1 MRHRACIRFLPFR
14 RSETDLMIKT
24 WTAGLLAGALLF
36 SLAGSARAEEAVE
49 IFGPFIGAMPVE
61 QESMDSAT
69 RAADDRAIAET
80 VRRLRADGRLP
91 QSDLRATVGG
101 YTWPVRAAAALAE
114 YGVYSISNFVDHDA
128 RYPDK
133 LQDYACGTRTY
144 DQSNGYNHDGVD
156 IGIWPFAWYRFERN
170 EVEVVAA
177 QAGTIVFKADGRY
190 DRNCAMNDQASNRV
204 YVRHDDGLTA
214 QYLHLKNGS
223 LTVRPVGDRIAQG
236 EYIGVVGSSGSSTAP
251 HLHFEVVDGD
261 GRVVDP
267 FVGACNA
274 GTSRWAVQPAYRDSR
289 INKLSTHS
297 APAVFPECPGVETPN
312 LSDNFQPGQRIYFYA
327 FYQDPQA
334 GQQATFTVYRP
345 DGRVFASWLQQNATT
360 YNRAYWYW
368 YYTLPTSAPSGTW
381 RVDVVYENRLYS
393 HAFTVGSPAAT
404 GATPASGWWW
414 NPNEGGRGFS
424 LEVRNGRAFFAG
436 FLYDEAGAAD
446 WVVADGGV
454 ANGSFAGTLQ
464 HYRAGQTLGGS
475 YQPAATGSS
484 AGTVSL
490 TFDTPTSGVLS
501 WAGGTMPIVRYGFAS
516 PAVTAP
522 ATGSPEAGWWWTPNQ
537 GGSGYFMEVQ
547 GSQLFLAA
555 YMYRD
560 NGSPVWYTSNGA
572 MASTTLYEGDLTE
585 FAGGQ
590 PMSGTYRPPTASTPM
605 GRIAV
610 QFTSTTTGTLTLPN
624 GQKLPIARFS
634 QF

>member
-1 MRHRACIRFLPFR
+1 
-14 RSETDLMIKT
+14 MIKT

-36 SLAGSARAEEAVE
+36 SLAVSSRAEEAVE
-49 IFGPFIGAMPVE
+49 IFGPFGGAVPMPEEHVDE
-61 QESMDSAT
+61 ALQAQDR
-69 RAADDRAIAET
+69 RAAADAV
-80 VRRLRADGRLP
+80 VRLQADGRLP
-91 QSDLRATVGG
+91 ARDSKATPGG
-101 YTWPVRAAAALAE
+101 YTWPLRPAPGVADYGYYAL
-114 YGVYSISNFVDHDA
+114 YNFVDHDA
-128 RYPDK
+128 RGPNL
-133 LQDYACGTRTY
+133 LQDYNCGTRSY
-144 DQSNGYNHDGVD
+144 DSATSGHAGTD
-156 IGIWPFAWYRFERN
+156 ISIWPFPWARFERS
-170 EVEVVAA
+170 EIQAVAA
-177 QAGTIVFKADGRY
+177 QSGVIVFKADGY
-190 DRNCAMNDQASNRV
+190 DDRSCTMGDKPANRV
-204 YVRHDDGLTA
+204 LVRHDDGLTA
-214 QYLHLKNGS
+214 SYYHFKAD
-223 LTVRPVGDRIAQG
+223 TITAKAVGERVAQG
-236 EYIGVVGSSGSSTAP
+236 EYLGVVGSSGSSTAP
-251 HLHFEVVDGD
+251 HLHFELRDAAD
-261 GRVVDP
+261 RVVDP
-267 FVGACNA
+267 FTGACNP
-274 GTSRWAVQPAYRDSR
+274 GTSLWAVQPPYRDSR

-297 APAVFPECPGVETPN
+297 APAVFPSCATPEQTN
-312 LSDNFQPGQRIYFYA
+312 LSDNFAIGARVYFYTY
-327 FYQDPQA
+327 FQDQQA
-334 GQQATFTVYRP
+334 GQQAVYTVYRP
-345 DGRVFASWLQQNATT
+345 DGRVFASWLYQATET
-360 YNRAYWYW
+360 YDAAYRYW
-368 YYTLPTSAPSGTW
+368 YYTLPTTASVGTW
-381 RVDVVYENRLYS
+381 RIDVAYQGRLYS
-393 HAFTVGSPAAT
+393 HAFTVGVPTA
-404 GATPASGWWW
+404 GVTPASGWWW

-454 ANGSFAGTLQ
+454 ANGSFTGTLQ

-547 GSQLFLAA
+547 GSQMFLAA

-572 MASTTLYEGDLTE
+572 MASTSLYEGDLTE